1 MRSKQASCSF
11 SQILEAEHQP
21 PLGLVIRRQ
30 RGGGGGPNRTG
41 GAPQGPPPRT
51 GPGTPGG

>member
-30 RGGGGGPNRTG
+30 RGPGRNEMIPAGPSLS
-41 GAPQGPPPRT
+41 PQARRFR
-51 GPGTPGG
+51 